1 MVDEVVLTM
10 EKRKPR
16 TRIGEGGG
24 EPATAAAAA
33 AAAVVG
39 DPGSEL
45 RLRVYKGEIKER
57 RRDRTWYLVPGI
69 S

>member
-24 EPATAAAAA
+24 EPATAAA